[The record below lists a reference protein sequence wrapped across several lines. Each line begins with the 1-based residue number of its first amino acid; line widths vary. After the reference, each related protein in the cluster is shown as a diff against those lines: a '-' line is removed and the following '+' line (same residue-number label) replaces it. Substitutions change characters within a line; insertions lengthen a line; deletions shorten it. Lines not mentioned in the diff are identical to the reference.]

1 MQQRLEDKTRRV
13 CNLAK
18 PLPRKILIKP
28 TTQPNTTPQRQQN
41 TTTATPEQQQPEK
54 PKSEK
59 VKQIR
64 QKAVLRSA
72 AQNDLSVLIAKRQD
86 INKEMAELKRKS
98 AQVKVRQLR
107 INAAI
112 NAKLSIVTKLDKE
125 YQDELSKVKMEE
137 L

>member
-1 MQQRLEDKTRRV
+1 M
-13 CNLAK
+13 
-18 PLPRKILIKP
+18 IKVAAQKQTP
-28 TTQPNTTPQRQQN
+28 KRHENTTPQRQQN
-41 TTTATPEQQQPEK
+41 TTTATPKHQQPERQ
-54 PKSEK
+54 KSEK

-86 INKEMAELKRKS
+86 INKEAAELKRKS
-98 AQVKVRQLR
+98 TQVKRRQLL

-112 NAKLSIVTKLDKE
+112 ETKLSIVTKLDKE